1 MVGLMK
7 NLKLK
12 STSFFLFKIFSI
24 NRYVLNKLMKSS
36 AGDSRLNLSF
46 LFVFN
51 MPIAIVLIKDRSLIC
66 YLLFCVQMLFCAYSL
81 FWYKDDLPVPN
92 KLSFRQ
98 LILITLAYYTICLIP
113 FVIWAFIGP
122 LE

>member
-1 MVGLMK
+1 MIRPMR

-36 AGDSRLNLSF
+36 AGDSRLNLGF
-46 LFVFN
+46 LFMFN
-51 MPIAIVLIKDRSLIC
+51 MPIAMVLIKDRSLIC

-113 FVIWAFIGP
+113 FVVLVLITP